1 MRVNYFENLQLRSV
15 IKLNSVLWSTPPMV
29 TILSSIFKRSWTN
42 GPQTLIHVSFKLN
55 LKKKN
60 KLKKR
65 SVCSEIKHLRQQK
78 HFENNYIKPRLKT
91 SAVEK
96 SVRKI
101 RDQLTFCSIRY
112 FTERNDPKNI
122 GKSAI
127 KTKLEYATN
136 NPSGVAAALP
146 VTFLAVSFTVAER
159 FATVSFTTD
168 SAILTERERP
178 FVWRQPAIP

>member
-1 MRVNYFENLQLRSV
+1 M
-15 IKLNSVLWSTPPMV
+15 
-29 TILSSIFKRSWTN
+29 ILSR
-42 GPQTLIHVSFKLN
+42 
-55 LKKKN
+55 KN
-60 KLKKR
+60 KFKKR
-65 SVCSEIKHLRQQK
+65 SICSEIKHIRRQK
-78 HFENNYIKPRLKT
+78 NFENNYIKPCLKT

-96 SVRKI
+96 SMRKI

-146 VTFLAVSFTVAER
+146 VTFFAVSFTVAER

-168 SAILTERERP
+168 SAILTEERDLLFEGNRQSHSSYSAWSSPVSSPMIETHVNFTP
-178 FVWRQPAIP
+178 FLHPFQLR